1 MRPSVLIRGLE
12 PPLQL
17 MLIGTRSAAQRRGGR
32 EGGPAR
38 RERGAPRRGPNRGLG
53 WGRRRIARTR
63 LSTAAVLD
71 TASAARRAG
80 VGRRAPGTATGREWK
95 RERGLQLSGRR
106 GRRGAGPWRGG
117 GVGRLGLESP
127 PRWHPTLP
135 KPHLAGFF
143 PGRGAAAAP
152 PSPIG
157 CHRLAPAAPPHLRH
171 RPAAPPSA
179 PGPE

>member
-1 MRPSVLIRGLE
+1 MRAGRLGESEGLPGEAQTGDWAGGAEGSRGRAS
-12 PPLQL
+12 PPRPFWTL
-17 MLIGTRSAAQRRGGR
+17 RARHGGR
-32 EGGPAR
+32 
-38 RERGAPRRGPNRGLG
+38 
-53 WGRRRIARTR
+53 
-63 LSTAAVLD
+63 
-71 TASAARRAG
+71 ASG